1 MNLAAYTATALS
13 RNDITDTPTN
23 KNIVDGAI
31 VELKDLDGNLVV
43 IYDDSAGANP
53 ETQKS
58 CDTNGQLTFWAEVGD
73 YSLEVNGSISF
84 ITIGASVKFTRQSRQ
99 AIEATYKA
107 QGYNNVFFFED
118 GFTYVESNDV
128 GIYEDG
134 TAWTYADSGAL
145 PVDIDAGTVPSEG
158 VYRNISVVGQLKNVD
173 DVSSLIKVP
182 ATDGSVL
189 ITTSYHPGWAATN
202 TPPRG
207 GNSYTVV
214 SASNYA
220 LIRNQQTSVLGF
232 LDFSLNNGL
241 IALADTRNLSLY
253 QFGGKADYTGSAPW
267 GTDNTP
273 AIESALT
280 FAVETGCSLD
290 FSTYNDGG
298 FYQASPIDLSAVTP
312 SNAALFLTIK
322 GDKSRTDNPSWI
334 MNDVAD
340 VGVDLPNKL
349 GITLERIALTTNG
362 NGKTS
367 ATGKVGIRAAT
378 NATSFRFTHNY
389 VSVSE
394 FSGAGFEYHD
404 CLVSDVVGGNIV
416 NNKVG
421 YKFDLTFF
429 AGLASTTINWRGTY
443 VINNDVG
450 IDGYKVSESL
460 FQGVV
465 FENNRVGMVNVSG
478 IKNTFIGCYGENN
491 AEYAYV
497 DLSGASAAFIN
508 CFNKTAGDN
517 FVCTGD
523 TGGYGFDRVGSGY
536 YDDRKTVTQKIS
548 FYDRS
553 GNDAEGIS
561 CQNSTGEM
569 QLLDSSGNKLGKI
582 PTTRTNG
589 IPAGDTRREQFS
601 FMLYDGALVGNQ
613 YLPSGWS
620 ASKNSTGS
628 YDVLFD
634 AAIRPPFFQVS
645 ASPLSGNAVTA
656 GQKNIDVY
664 PRVKDSGGSWVSSQ
678 NATGLNFITLEG
690 GTPIDAAI
698 FVSIEV
704 SL

>member
-1 MNLAAYTATALS
+1 MSKIADTEANATSLDGLVNDNGLITTL
-13 RNDITDTPTN
+13 RNGP
-23 KNIVDGAI
+23 KPSWQYIVDQVYAQLGYA
-31 VELKDLDGNLVV
+31 VV
-43 IYDDSAGANP
+43 
-53 ETQKS
+53 
-58 CDTNGQLTFWAEVGD
+58 
-73 YSLEVNGSISF
+73 GSF
-84 ITIGASVKFTRQSRQ
+84 VA
-99 AIEATYKA
+99 
-107 QGYNNVFFFED
+107 
-118 GFTYVESNDV
+118 GFTYTGIRQV
-128 GIYEDG
+128 GVDASGNTWIYTGGQQNIPHVVPE
-134 TAWTYADSGAL
+134 
-145 PVDIDAGTVPSEG
+145 GTVPSAPDYFQ
-158 VYRNISVVGQLKNVD
+158 VSVNSADNVVLDNGENLQQAIDRLNGEIDNLSAD
-173 DVSSLIKVP
+173 DVANTSGGTVQDFISSKSI
-182 ATDGSVL
+182 AS
-189 ITTSYHPGWAATN
+189 ITELLAINLSAGDIAVTAAYHDGWAATN

-207 GNSYTVV
+207 GNSYTIV
-214 SASNYA
+214 SASNYS
-220 LIRNQQTSVLGF
+220 LIRNQPTSVLGF

-241 IALADTRNLSLY
+241 IALADTSNLSLY
-253 QFGGKADYTGSAPW
+253 QFGGKADYTGLAPW
-267 GTDNTP
+267 GTDNTT

-280 FAVETGCSLD
+280 FAVETGYSLD

-298 FYQASPIDLSAVTP
+298 FYQASPIDLSTVTP
-312 SNAALFLTIK
+312 SDAALFLTIK

-340 VGVDLPNKL
+340 IGVDLPNKL
-349 GITLERIALTTNG
+349 GITLERISLTTNG

-367 ATGKVGIRAAT
+367 TTGKVGIRAAT

-508 CFNKTAGDN
+508 CFNKTSGDN

-523 TGGYGFDRVGSGY
+523 TGGYGFDRIGSGY

-548 FYDRS
+548 FYDRE
-553 GNDAEGIS
+553 GNAAEGIS

-569 QLLDSSGNKLGKI
+569 QLLDESGNKLGKI

-589 IPAGDTRREQFS
+589 IPAGNTRREHFS
-601 FMLYDGALVGNQ
+601 FMLYNGVLVGNQ
-613 YLPSGWS
+613 YLPSGWTVT
-620 ASKNSTGS
+620 KNSTGNYS
-628 YDVLFD
+628 ITFDV
-634 AAIRPPFFQVS
+634 AIRPPFFQVS
-645 ASPLSGNAVTA
+645 ATPLKGDAVSD

-664 PRVKDSGGSWVSSQ
+664 ARIEDSGGSWEATQ
-678 NATGLNFITLEG
+678 NANGITFITTESG
-690 GTPIDAAI
+690 AAIDAAV
-698 FVSIEV
+698 FVSMEV